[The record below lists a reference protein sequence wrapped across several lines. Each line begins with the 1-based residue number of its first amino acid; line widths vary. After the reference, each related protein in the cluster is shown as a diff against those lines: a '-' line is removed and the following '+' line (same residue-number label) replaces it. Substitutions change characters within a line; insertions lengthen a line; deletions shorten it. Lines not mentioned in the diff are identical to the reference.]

1 MTRPAEV
8 QVARRD
14 GWLSNDRIRLTGL
27 LRKGPA
33 LAGPFYVGRHLARL
47 RLRDGGRPDRS
58 YRSGCGRLIA
68 YAVRRLATIV
78 AVVILAVAGSWVI
91 LGSLWGSIYGHVTVW
106 HQLARLPGQ
115 LVRVFGHMDLG
126 YDEIY
131 RQPVSHS
138 LWQGLPV
145 DAALMLGG
153 LVCGIVIGL
162 AFGLFGGPKAKTPAD
177 SSLLFGSSVLL
188 SLPVY
193 LMAAVV
199 IATFSNV
206 TGSHRLGFVS
216 GPGDYKAITHDP
228 IGWLQSMW
236 VPWLIVGAPLAAIT
250 YRMTR
255 AAVRTDLEAD
265 FVRTARA
272 KGVRERLVMRRHVLR
287 AALPAVLG
295 TVSVTVPTVAVNT
308 ILLESAMELPG
319 LFTRFDISPQVGD
332 KFTTPSFAVIQAL
345 VLETSALVAIGI
357 FICDLLHAWLD
368 PQIRR

>member
-1 MTRPAEV
+1 MAV
-8 QVARRD
+8 H
-14 GWLSNDRIRLTGL
+14 DRIRLTGL

-33 LAGPFYVGRHLARL
+33 PAGPFYVGRRPARL
-47 RLRDGGRPDRS
+47 RLDRGGRPDRS
-58 YRSGCGRLIA
+58 YRSGRGRLIA
-68 YAVRRLATIV
+68 YALRRLATIV
-78 AVVILAVAGSWVI
+78 AVVVLAVTGSWVI
-91 LGSLWGSIYGHVTVW
+91 LGSLWGSIYPPNGHVTVW
-106 HQLARLPGQ
+106 QQLAHLPAQ

-126 YDEIY
+126 YDQFY

-162 AFGLFGGPKAKTPAD
+162 AFGLLGGSKAKTPAD

-206 TGSHRLGFVS
+206 TGSHGLAFVS
-216 GPGDYKAITHDP
+216 GPGDYTSVTHDP

-255 AAVRTDLEAD
+255 TAVRTDLEAD